1 MDGVITALIFRHD
14 YLGNSPY
21 KNSAAIAYISLNL
34 KCTNLMKLLLWSIYS
49 RQLKLKEGKV
59 YPPISALQDVS
70 AFITKRGLALTI
82 KEKTAMDPELKKRG
96 DDLDTFIQENL
107 WQAEYLPY
115 KFKSVSINQTK

>member
-1 MDGVITALIFRHD
+1 
-14 YLGNSPY
+14 
-21 KNSAAIAYISLNL
+21 
-34 KCTNLMKLLLWSIYS
+34 MKLLLWSIYS